1 MSDPKYICQR
11 CTNCCRWPGF
21 VRLTNE
27 DITRIASYLKQSEF
41 RFIQTYTRLRPHR
54 DGLALQDR
62 GDGSCVFLDGQ
73 SCAIHP
79 VKPAQWTSRN
89 CWRHF
94 IKLHFSHI
102 MHFYQNFDLLR
113 LLSYHMGSP
122 DSLSHGFYCP
132 YQIGFTLVNIS
143 IEFRRV
149 KWVHLYTFQ

>member
-1 MSDPKYICQR
+1 MLRQAENVQKRSLWTFPCIFWGGQLLGSGNQYNITPFGVSGCQFTMACTDIIAGGLTQR
-11 CTNCCRWPGF
+11 CDFC
-21 VRLTNE
+21 
-27 DITRIASYLKQSEF
+27 
-41 RFIQTYTRLRPHR
+41 LRTTHS
-54 DGLALQDR
+54 AA
-62 GDGSCVFLDGQ
+62 F
-73 SCAIHP
+73 P

-113 LLSYHMGSP
+113 LLSCHMGSP

-132 YQIGFTLVNIS
+132 YQIGFTLFNIS